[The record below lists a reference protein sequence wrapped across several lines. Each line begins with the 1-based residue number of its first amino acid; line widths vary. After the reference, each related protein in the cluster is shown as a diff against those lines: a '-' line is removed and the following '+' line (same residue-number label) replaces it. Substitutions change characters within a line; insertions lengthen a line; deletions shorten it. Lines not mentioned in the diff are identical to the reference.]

1 MGTAVV
7 DGKRVPASPIIALS
21 LDNGPLPS
29 TTLPFVIPRACDFI
43 AFLVLGMLEW
53 FCSLGAIDVYR
64 NRVSRVQSADWLLV
78 SGNAVV
84 CPVGPFLCWFS
95 ARMMD

>member
-1 MGTAVV
+1 MISVVFGTPNQNVFQNSH
-7 DGKRVPASPIIALS
+7 K
-21 LDNGPLPS
+21 
-29 TTLPFVIPRACDFI
+29 TVILRACDFI